1 MKESLLALNIV
12 SAGYTDDDQGE
23 EHYEDI
29 KLEVCD
35 ALFSKCFIDV
45 FSVDIMFKTLEVG
58 NYNCL
63 LINVQ
68 DVCSL
73 QITFSIT

>member
-1 MKESLLALNIV
+1 MVSQLVHTKENLLALSIA

-35 ALFSKCFIDV
+35 AMFSR
-45 FSVDIMFKTLEVG
+45 
-58 NYNCL
+58 
-63 LINVQ
+63 
-68 DVCSL
+68 CSL
-73 QITFSIT
+73 LCFQWR